1 MKDDL
6 HDGTLQLLTPQ
17 KLPVSFGALGAR
29 KKLLCQLRLHS
40 LLRSFRLNVQRRNR
54 RKAFLLSDRYARS
67 SGTHPIHAATIVN
80 LLLGAKPLLA
90 LGLWLGG
97 WVWCYRRFASC
108 KRQLC
113 LQRN

>member
-17 KLPVSFGALGAR
+17 KLSVSFGALGAH
-29 KKLLCQLRLHS
+29 KILLCQLWLHS

-80 LLLGAKPLLA
+80 LRLGAKPLLA

-97 WVWCYRRFASC
+97 WVWCYRIFDFCRPRLRWP
-108 KRQLC
+108 K
-113 LQRN
+113 N